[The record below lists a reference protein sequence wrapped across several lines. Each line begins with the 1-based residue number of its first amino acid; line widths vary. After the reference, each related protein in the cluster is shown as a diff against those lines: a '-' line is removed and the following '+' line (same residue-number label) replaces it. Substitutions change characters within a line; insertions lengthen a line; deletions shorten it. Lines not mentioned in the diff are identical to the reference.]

1 MSNKEQTHSKPP
13 TAPEITRRVQL
24 NRLQMIGIPL
34 IILIPLLAL
43 LGLFGETIAS
53 ASDANAELELHVTYP
68 TRFRYKMIDQANVS
82 VRNLS
87 QESLPAVTVYFDRD
101 YIDSFS
107 TVTFTPDVKSITD
120 VAYIVE
126 LSDLQP
132 QETRIVSVQLQ
143 AEKYWR
149 HEGEI
154 MATFTETI
162 GAEVS
167 LRTFVFP

>member
-1 MSNKEQTHSKPP
+1 
-13 TAPEITRRVQL
+13 
-24 NRLQMIGIPL
+24 
-34 IILIPLLAL
+34 
-43 LGLFGETIAS
+43 
-53 ASDANAELELHVTYP
+53 
-68 TRFRYKMIDQANVS
+68 
-82 VRNLS
+82 
-87 QESLPAVTVYFDRD
+87 VTVYFDRD